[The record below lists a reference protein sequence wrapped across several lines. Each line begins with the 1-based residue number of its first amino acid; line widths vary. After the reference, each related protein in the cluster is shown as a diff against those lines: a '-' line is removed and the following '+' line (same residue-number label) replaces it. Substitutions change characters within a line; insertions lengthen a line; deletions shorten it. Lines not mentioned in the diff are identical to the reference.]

1 MYRQAYIELRINHFA
16 ELVRTAS
23 SFEAKQRAMVKM
35 LEWKRKRTIET
46 VQRLEDERLAQVQ
59 ASATIARGVK

>member
-35 LEWKRKRTIET
+35 LEWKKKRSAE
-46 VQRLEDERLAQVQ
+46 VVKRLDEERLSQVKTR
-59 ASATIARGVK
+59 SLGG

>member
-1 MYRQAYIELRINHFA
+1 MYSQAYIERRINHFA

-35 LEWKRKRTIET
+35 LEWKKKRTPAT
-46 VQRLEDERLAQVQ
+46 VQ
-59 ASATIARGVK
+59 ASAMMARSRV

>member
-46 VQRLEDERLAQVQ
+46 VQRLDAERLVEIQQ
-59 ASATIARGVK
+59 KS

>member
-23 SFEAKQRAMVKM
+23 SFEAKQRTMVKM

-46 VQRLEDERLAQVQ
+46 VQRLDAERLVEIQQ
-59 ASATIARGVK
+59 KS

>member
-1 MYRQAYIELRINHFA
+1 MHRQDYIEQRINHFA

-23 SFEAKQRAMVKM
+23 SFAAKQRAVVKM

-46 VQRLEDERLAQVQ
+46 VRRLDAERLVVIQQ
-59 ASATIARGVK
+59 KR